1 MSDFY
6 SLIQGFVYRGQ
17 IEDIDDP
24 DFNHTLIF
32 YFMANV
38 EPSKMRNKVQ
48 EFRASTFSA
57 ALKRFRKYL
66 NPDIIAL
73 VNHTRAQNIA
83 KHAEN
88 AAFDYHKS
96 RDNPKKTNI
105 ASTIGSL
112 DGPGISR
119 KLRLGRHGK
128 IQKFMEGA

>member
-1 MSDFY
+1 
-6 SLIQGFVYRGQ
+6 
-17 IEDIDDP
+17 
-24 DFNHTLIF
+24 
-32 YFMANV
+32 
-38 EPSKMRNKVQ
+38 MRNKMQ

-88 AAFDYHKS
+88 AAFDYNKS